1 MSDLRLSRRELIA
14 AGALAAATPVWA
26 AGPPDGDARLDA
38 FFESVFQRDLA
49 RNPAAQSSMGMT
61 GGAAGW
67 WPDVSQARADE
78 NVELTRRDLA
88 ALRRFDR
95 AALSPGARLSHDLF
109 AYDAEEAIER
119 HRWRGNHYPVCQMR
133 GPQRDIPQTLINNHL
148 IANLTD
154 AESYIARLHAVRPYL
169 AAVVAGL
176 ERQAAG
182 GVVPPSFSAPL
193 VIGNCKKLMTGA
205 PFEPGA
211 PDSPILADFRSK
223 LEKISLSD
231 ARKAQLVEAAEEALV
246 EGFGPG
252 FRGLIDHLRGIR
264 CGANC
269 NEGVWRLPD
278 GDAYYAAQLRWNTT
292 MPLSP
297 AEVHRIGIE
306 ETERLHGEMRA
317 VAKRAGFAGT
327 LSELFEHVRD
337 NDHFYYPD
345 TAEGR
350 AAYLDAM
357 RARIAAVTAR
367 LGELTHH
374 VLGPGVLVKPVEPW
388 LEASAGTA
396 GYFAPSADGARPG
409 ILYVNTRD
417 MRNLPI
423 FELSALSYHEGVPG
437 HHLEKAVT
445 RALTALPK
453 FRAFGGYAA
462 FSEGWALFAEQLPV
476 DMGLYDDPWQEFGR
490 LSMELMRAGRLVTD
504 TGVHALRWSRERAV
518 AWLDGNTPAHHADN
532 VTAIQRYIVTPGQAC
547 AYEMGK
553 LKLVELRDR
562 ARAKLG
568 SGFDIRGFNDRVLGS
583 GPLPLPMLE
592 ANIDA
597 WIAMGGRA

>member
-1 MSDLRLSRRELIA
+1 MSDLRINRRELIA
-14 AGALAAATPVWA
+14 AGTFLVATPAWA
-26 AGPPDGDARLDA
+26 APAEENVRLDA

-49 RNPAAQSSMGMT
+49 RNPAAQSSMGVT
-61 GGAAGW
+61 GGTAGW

-78 NVELTRRDLA
+78 NVALVRRDLA
-88 ALRRFDR
+88 ELKRFDR
-95 AALSPGARLSHDLF
+95 AVLGPQAQLSYDLF

-133 GPQRDIPQTLINNHL
+133 GPQRDIPQTLINNHP
-148 IANLTD
+148 IASVAD
-154 AESYIARLHAVRPYL
+154 AEAYVARLHAVRPYL

-176 ERQAAG
+176 ERQAAN
-182 GVVPPSFSAPL
+182 GVVPPPFSAPL
-193 VIGNCKKLMTGA
+193 VIGNCEKLIAGA
-205 PFEPGA
+205 PFQPGT
-211 PDSPILADFRSK
+211 PDSPILADFRGK
-223 LEKISLSD
+223 LAKLPVGGAEQ
-231 ARKAQLVEAAEEALV
+231 ARLVKAAEAGLV

-252 FRGLIDHLRGIR
+252 FRGLIDHLRAIG
-264 CGANC
+264 CGVNC
-269 NEGVWRLPD
+269 NDGVWRLPD

-292 MPLSP
+292 LPLSP
-297 AEVHRIGIE
+297 AEVHRIGLE
-306 ETERLHGEMRA
+306 ETARLHGEMRA
-317 VAKRAGFAGT
+317 VAKRAGFTGT
-327 LSELFEHVRD
+327 LPELFAYVRAD
-337 NDHFYYPD
+337 DRFYYPD
-345 TAEGR
+345 TVAGK

-357 RARIAAVTAR
+357 RAKIAAVTAR
-367 LGELTHH
+367 LGELTNH
-374 VLGPGVLVKPVEPW
+374 VPSADVLVKPVEPW

-396 GYFAPSADGARPG
+396 GYFAPSADGSRPG

-445 RALTALPK
+445 RALTGLPK
-453 FRAFGGYAA
+453 FRAFGGYTA
-462 FSEGWALFAEQLPV
+462 FSEGWALFAEQLPI

-504 TGVHALRWSRERAV
+504 TGVHALRWSREQAV
-518 AWLDGNTPAHHADN
+518 AWLDDNTPANHADN

-562 ARAKLG
+562 ARTKLG
-568 SGFDIRGFNDRVLGS
+568 DGFDLRGFNDNILGS
-583 GPLPLPMLE
+583 GPLPLPILE

-597 WIAMGGRA
+597 WIATGGQG

>member
-1 MSDLRLSRRELIA
+1 MSDLGLSRRELIA
-14 AGALAAATPVWA
+14 AGALAAASPVWA
-26 AGPPDGDARLDA
+26 VAPRDEGARLDA

-49 RNPAAQSSMGMT
+49 RNPAAQSSMGVT

-67 WPDVSQARADE
+67 WPDVSQTRADE
-78 NVELTRRDLA
+78 NVALVRRDLA
-88 ALRRFDR
+88 ELKHFDR
-95 AALSPGARLSHDLF
+95 AALGPEAQLSYDLF

-133 GPQRDIPQTLINNHL
+133 GPQRDIPQTLINNHP
-148 IANLTD
+148 IASVAD
-154 AESYIARLHAVRPYL
+154 AEAYVARLHAVRSYL

-176 ERQAAG
+176 ERQAAN
-182 GVVPPSFSAPL
+182 GVVPPPFSAPL
-193 VIGNCKKLMTGA
+193 VIGNCEKLITGA
-205 PFEPGA
+205 PFQPGV
-211 PDSPILADFRSK
+211 PDSPILADFRGK
-223 LEKISLSD
+223 LENLSIGEAER
-231 ARKAQLVEAAEEALV
+231 ARLAKAAEAGLI
-246 EGFGPG
+246 EGLGPG
-252 FRGLIDHLRGIR
+252 FRGLIDHLRAVER
-264 CGANC
+264 GANC
-269 NEGVWRLPD
+269 NDGVWRLPE

-292 MPLSP
+292 LPLSP
-297 AEVHRIGIE
+297 TEVHRIGLE
-306 ETERLHGEMRA
+306 ETARLHGEMRA

-327 LSELFEHVRD
+327 RAELFEHVRSD
-337 NDHFYYPD
+337 ASFYYPN
-345 TAEGR
+345 TADGK

-357 RARIAAVTAR
+357 RAKIAAVTAR
-367 LGELTHH
+367 LGELTNHA
-374 VLGPGVLVKPVEPW
+374 PSADVLVRPVEPW

-396 GYFAPSADGARPG
+396 GYFAPSADGSRPG

-445 RALTALPK
+445 RALAGLPK
-453 FRAFGGYAA
+453 FRAFGDYTA

-476 DMGLYDDPWQEFGR
+476 EMGLYDDPWQEFGR

-504 TGVHALRWSRERAV
+504 TGVHALRWSREKAV
-518 AWLDGNTPAHHADN
+518 AWLDENTPANHTDN

-562 ARAKLG
+562 ARTKLG
-568 SGFDIRGFNDRVLGS
+568 DRFDLRGFNDNVLGS

-597 WIAMGGRA
+597 WIAAGGQA

>member
-1 MSDLRLSRRELIA
+1 MNDLRLSRRELIA

-26 AGPPDGDARLDA
+26 TAPRDESARLDA

-49 RNPAAQSSMGMT
+49 RNPAAQSSMGIT
-61 GGAAGW
+61 GGGAGW

-78 NVELTRRDLA
+78 NVVLVRRDLA
-88 ALRRFDR
+88 ELKRFDR
-95 AALSPGARLSHDLF
+95 AALGHEAQLSYDLF

-119 HRWRGNHYPVCQMR
+119 HLWRGNHYPVCQMR
-133 GPQRDIPQTLINNHL
+133 GPQRDIPQTLINNHS
-148 IANLTD
+148 IASVAD
-154 AESYIARLHAVRPYL
+154 AEAYVARLHAVRSYL

-176 ERQAAG
+176 ERQAAN
-182 GVVPPSFSAPL
+182 GVVPPPFSAPL
-193 VIGNCKKLMTGA
+193 VIGNCEKLIAGA
-205 PFEPGA
+205 PFQPGT
-211 PDSPILADFRSK
+211 PDSPILADFRGK
-223 LEKISLSD
+223 LESLSIGEVER
-231 ARKAQLVEAAEEALV
+231 ARLVKAAEAGLI

-252 FRGLIDHLRGIR
+252 FRGLIDHLRAIK

-269 NEGVWRLPD
+269 NAGVWRLPD

-292 MPLSP
+292 LPLSP
-297 AEVHRIGIE
+297 TEVHRIGLE
-306 ETERLHGEMRA
+306 ETARLHGEMRA

-327 LSELFEHVRD
+327 LAELFEHVRS
-337 NDHFYYPD
+337 NDRFYYPN
-345 TAEGR
+345 TAEGK
-350 AAYLDAM
+350 AAYLDSM
-357 RARIAAVTAR
+357 RAKIAAVTAR
-367 LGELTHH
+367 LGELTNH
-374 VLGPGVLVKPVEPW
+374 VPSADVLVKPVEPW

-396 GYFAPSADGARPG
+396 GYFAPSADGSRPG

-423 FELSALSYHEGVPG
+423 YELSALSYHEGVPG

-445 RALTALPK
+445 RALTGLPK
-453 FRAFGGYAA
+453 FRAFGGYTA
-462 FSEGWALFAEQLPV
+462 FSEGWALFAEQLPT

-518 AWLDGNTPAHHADN
+518 AWLDENTPANHADN

-562 ARAKLG
+562 ARTKLG
-568 SGFDIRGFNDRVLGS
+568 DRFDLRGFNDNVLGS

-592 ANIDA
+592 HKIDA
-597 WIAMGGRA
+597 WIAAGGQA

>member
-1 MSDLRLSRRELIA
+1 MSDLRLSRRELIV
-14 AGALAAATPVWA
+14 AGAFAAATPAWA
-26 AGPPDGDARLDA
+26 APSQGEDARLDA

-49 RNPAAQSSMGMT
+49 RNPAGQSSMGVM
-61 GGAAGW
+61 GGTAGW
-67 WPDVSQARADE
+67 WPDVSRARADE
-78 NVELTRRDLA
+78 NVALVRRDLA
-88 ALRRFDR
+88 ELRRFDR
-95 AALSPGARLSHDLF
+95 AALSPDARLSYDLF

-133 GPQRDIPQTLINNHL
+133 GPQRDIPQTLINNHP
-148 IANLTD
+148 IASVTD
-154 AESYIARLHAVRPYL
+154 AEAYVARLHAVRPYL

-176 ERQAAG
+176 ERQAAN
-182 GVVPPSFSAPL
+182 GVVPPPFSAPL
-193 VIGNCKKLMTGA
+193 VIGNCEKLIAGA
-205 PFEPGA
+205 PFQSGA

-223 LEKISLSD
+223 LAKLTVSD
-231 ARKAQLVEAAEEALV
+231 AEMARLMKAAEAGLTQ
-246 EGFGPG
+246 GFGPG
-252 FRGLIDHLRGIR
+252 FGQLIDHLRGIR

-269 NEGVWRLPD
+269 NDGVWRLPD

-292 MPLSP
+292 LPPSP
-297 AEVHRIGIE
+297 AEVHGIGIE

-317 VAKRAGFAGT
+317 VAKRAGFAGS
-327 LSELFEHVRD
+327 LAELFEYVRSQD
-337 NDHFYYPD
+337 RFYYPD
-345 TAEGR
+345 TAEGKT
-350 AAYLDAM
+350 AYLDAM
-357 RARIAAVTAR
+357 RAKIAAVTAR
-367 LGELTHH
+367 LGDLTNH
-374 VLGPGVLVKPVEPW
+374 VPSADVLVKPVEPW

-396 GYFAPSADGARPG
+396 GYFAPSADGSRPG

-445 RALTALPK
+445 RALTGLPK
-453 FRAFGGYAA
+453 FRAFGGYTA
-462 FSEGWALFAEQLPV
+462 FSEGWALFAEQLPI

-504 TGVHALRWSRERAV
+504 TGVHALRWSREKAV
-518 AWLDGNTPAHHADN
+518 TWLDDNTPANHADN

-562 ARAKLG
+562 ARTKLG
-568 SGFDIRGFNDRVLGS
+568 DGFDLRHFNDRVLGS

-597 WIAMGGRA
+597 WIAEGGQA

>member
-1 MSDLRLSRRELIA
+1 MNDFRLSRRELIV
-14 AGALAAATPVWA
+14 AGALAAAVPA
-26 AGPPDGDARLDA
+26 RGAPADESARLDA

-49 RNPAAQSSMGMT
+49 RDPAAQSALGVMAGT
-61 GGAAGW
+61 AGW

-78 NVELTRRDLA
+78 NVALVRRDLA
-88 ALRRFDR
+88 ELRRFDR
-95 AALSPGARLSHDLF
+95 AALPAEAQISYDLF
-109 AYDAEEAIER
+109 AYDGEEAIER

-133 GPQRDIPQTLINNHL
+133 GPQRDVPQTLINNHPV
-148 IANLTD
+148 ASVAD
-154 AESYIARLHAVRPYL
+154 AERYIARLHAVRPYL
-169 AAVVAGL
+169 AAVVTEL
-176 ERQAAG
+176 LRQEAQ
-182 GVVPPSFSAPL
+182 GVVPPPFSVPL
-193 VIGNCKKLMTGA
+193 VVGNCEKLIAGA
-205 PFEPGA
+205 PFQPGL
-211 PDSPILADFRSK
+211 PDSPILADFRGK
-223 LEKISLSD
+223 LAKLGAGDGEK
-231 ARKAQLVEAAEEALV
+231 ARLLKAAETGLLD
-246 EGFGPG
+246 GFGPG
-252 FRGLIDHLRGIR
+252 FRLLIDHLSRLS
-264 CGANC
+264 CDANC

-278 GDAYYAAQLRWNTT
+278 GEAYYAAQLRWNTT
-292 MPLSP
+292 LPISP
-297 AEVHRIGIE
+297 AEVHRIGLE
-306 ETERLHGEMRA
+306 ETARLHEEMRA

-327 LSELFEHVRD
+327 LPELFAHVRTD
-337 NDHFYYPD
+337 DRFYYPD
-345 TAEGR
+345 TAPGR

-357 RARIAAVTAR
+357 RAKIGAVSAR
-367 LGELTHH
+367 LGELTSH
-374 VLGPGVLVKPVEPW
+374 VPGAGVLVKPVEPW

-396 GYFAPSADGARPG
+396 GYFAPSADGSRPG

-445 RALTALPK
+445 RGLTGLPK
-453 FRAFGGYAA
+453 FRSFGGYTA
-462 FSEGWALFAEQLPV
+462 FSEGWALYAEQLPI

-518 AWLDGNTPAHHADN
+518 AWLDENTPSNHADN

-562 ARAKLG
+562 ARTQLG
-568 SGFDIRGFNDRVLGS
+568 ARFDLARFNDRVLGC

-592 ANIDA
+592 TRIDA
-597 WIAMGGRA
+597 WIATGGKA